1 MKIEK
6 LDGLDIFQINSN
18 TVLMTDVQSTL
29 DFAMIVFSETNINK
43 FIVKKDIFSENFFD
57 LKTKKLGD
65 SFQKLF
71 TYGFKLVVVE
81 NFLNYKNKSLSD
93 FIKEA
98 NRGNDF
104 AFLSSREEA
113 IIFFTLFI

>member
-6 LDGLDIFQINSN
+6 LDGLDIVQINLN

-29 DFAMIVFSETNINK
+29 DFAMTVFSETNINK
-43 FIVKKDIFSENFFD
+43 FIVKKDIFSEDFFE

-71 TYGFKLVVVE
+71 TYGFKLVVVG

-98 NRGNDF
+98 NRGKDF
-104 AFLSSREEA
+104 AFLSSREEV
-113 IIFFTLFI
+113 IIFLSK